1 MFSKQN
7 FKHKYIYKKK
17 KVFKINK
24 SCEFNILLI

>member
-7 FKHKYIYKKK
+7 FKHKYKKKK